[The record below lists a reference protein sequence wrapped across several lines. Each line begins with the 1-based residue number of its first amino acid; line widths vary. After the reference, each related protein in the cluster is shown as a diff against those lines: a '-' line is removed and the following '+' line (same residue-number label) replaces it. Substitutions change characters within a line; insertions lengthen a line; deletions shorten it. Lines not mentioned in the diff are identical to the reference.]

1 MLATNILDIRVPTTT
16 RTIKPENAAKVLAD
30 IRPGDVFVE
39 TNNAYPN
46 WQRMEFLTMGAC
58 FTHAAMYEGLDQ
70 KGEPMLLEATTG
82 DPSGA
87 GVIRTNL
94 KEYFHGPVQLAIVR
108 PQYATPEDREAALG
122 YMREQLGKP
131 YDSKFDFA
139 NDDAFACTELVSK
152 ALAHM
157 PHPIEVE
164 KTRVLGRDAVAP
176 DSFMTLPNAE
186 VIYTDNASFTRN
198 MASHWPIAAAALT
211 TGAASW
217 ALSGN
222 PILGAAGFLG
232 GLFGSIAVG
241 NKIQTGH
248 FNLSGMGK

>member
-1 MLATNILDIRVPTTT
+1 MLITNLLDIRVPTTT
-16 RTIKPENAAKVLAD
+16 KSIKPENVKKVLED
-30 IRPGDVFVE
+30 IQPGDVLLE

-46 WQRMEFLTMGAC
+46 WQRMEFLTMGASY
-58 FTHAAMYEGLDQ
+58 THAAMYEGKD
-70 KGEPMLLEATTG
+70 KNGEPMLLEATTG

-94 KEYFHGPVQLAIVR
+94 KEYFEGPIQLAVVR
-108 PQYATPEDREAALG
+108 PQYTSPEDRDAALG
-122 YMREQLGKP
+122 YMRDQLGKP
-131 YDSKFDFA
+131 YDGKFDFS
-139 NDDAFACTELVSK
+139 NDDAFACTELVAK
-152 ALAHM
+152 ALSHM

-176 DSFMTLPNAE
+176 DSFMKLPGAE
-186 VIYTDNASFTRN
+186 VVYTDHASFGKN
-198 MASHWPIAAAALT
+198 MASHWPIAAAAVT
-211 TGAASW
+211 TGAATW
-217 ALSGN
+217 ALSGS

-248 FNLSGMGK
+248 FSLAG